1 MFERNNR
8 LLGRKYREYL
18 FPTII
23 SGMSMMLGAI
33 VDGIIV
39 GQFIGPDAVAAVSV
53 TEPIVLFF
61 QAVFFLF
68 GIGGSTVISIS
79 KGERNEKKANAAF
92 TFGCLI
98 MLGLSVLIMLLGSV
112 FIDGLVKVLCNEAAL
127 IGPAKEYAQIL
138 ILGTPFLVIVPGM
151 VYFVRTDGMPKLS
164 ARILLTA
171 NAVNLLLDLVFINV
185 FHLGVR
191 GAALATVCGYVVGFL
206 PVLWYLFSKKR
217 TFKFIRPKKADA
229 RCIPEMINSGLASCV
244 NTCLLFLKTLFLNRI
259 VMSTAGA
266 DGMVVFSVC
275 SFALSFVSMFVSG
288 GAETMVPLLGMLFGE
303 KDRQGMKFVVKRT
316 FFVVVL
322 SCVVSVALM
331 ELFPVQILQL
341 FNITLPEQV
350 ALGVPALQIFA
361 LSLVGMGIS
370 NTIMYYM
377 QTIRQKNI
385 SVMITLLRGFVLTIP
400 FAWLLARLFGTQGI
414 WYAFVA
420 AELLTILITLCVCRA
435 KAARSHGKYTGVLLN
450 ERAPQ
455 TEFVYDVTIQSGV
468 QDAVDVSKAILSF
481 GRGHGLS
488 ESQANLLGLMA
499 EEAAVSITN
508 FNQGAKKAN
517 IDILCRIEPSMAL
530 LSLRDDGKPF
540 DAMLLEPGEE
550 EQFGNISMMNKIA
563 DDVAYT
569 RALGLN
575 STVVVLK
582 RKEQG

>member
-23 SGMSMMLGAI
+23 SGMSMMLGSI

-39 GQFIGPDAVAAVSV
+39 GQLIGPDAVAAVSV

-68 GIGGSTVISIS
+68 GIGGSTIISIS

-98 MLGLSVLIMLLGSV
+98 MLGLSVVIMLLGSV
-112 FIDGLVKVLCNEAAL
+112 FIDELVAVLCNEAAL
-127 IGPAKEYAQIL
+127 LAPAKEYAQVL
-138 ILGTPFLVIVPGM
+138 LLGTPFLIIVPGM

-164 ARILLTA
+164 ARILLIA
-171 NAVNLLLDLVFINV
+171 NAVNLLLDLVFIKI
-185 FHLGVR
+185 FHLGIR

-217 TFKFIRPKKADA
+217 TFRFIRPKKADFH
-229 RCIPEMINSGLASCV
+229 CIPEMVNGGLASCV

-259 VMSTAGA
+259 VMSTAGS

-275 SFALSFVSMFVSG
+275 SFAVSFVSMFVSG

-331 ELFPVQILQL
+331 ELFPVQILAL
-341 FNITLPEQV
+341 FNITLPAQV
-350 ALGVPALQIFA
+350 AIGVPALRIFA
-361 LSLVGMGIS
+361 LSLIAMGIS
-370 NTIMYYM
+370 ITVMYYM
-377 QTIRQKNI
+377 QTLRQKNL
-385 SVMITLLRGFVLTIP
+385 SVMISVLRGFALIIP
-400 FAWLLARLFGTQGI
+400 FAWILSQLFGTQGI
-414 WYAFVA
+414 WFSFIA
-420 AELLTILITLCVCRA
+420 AEFLTVLITLCVCKG

-450 ERAPQ
+450 ERPPE

-468 QDAVDVSKAILSF
+468 QNAVDVSKAIISF
-481 GRGHGLS
+481 GREHGLS
-488 ESQANLLGLMA
+488 DSQANLLGLMA
-499 EEAAVSITN
+499 EEAAISITR
-508 FNQGAKKAN
+508 FNRDEKKAN
-517 IDILCRIEPSMAL
+517 IDILCRIEPSIVL
-530 LSLRDDGKPF
+530 LTLRDDGKPF

-550 EQFGNISMMNKIA
+550 DQFGNISMMNKIA
-563 DDVAYT
+563 DDVSYM

-575 STVVVLK
+575 NTVVELK
-582 RKEQG
+582 RKD